1 MAKKK
6 DILDLQELFNEDIK
20 TDVLVGLLPEGT
32 EDLRTQKQIQE
43 KVDKYMNGIRGYLNT
58 AYGAIDPSWELT
70 LELLEDNLYQYFEY
84 KNIIKQAGVF
94 NFETYRKNPL
104 ISTLKDIQATIIKQV
119 LNLGLSPYAK
129 AKIKITEDDNSDEF
143 INSLTQ

>member
-1 MAKKK
+1 
-6 DILDLQELFNEDIK
+6 
-20 TDVLVGLLPEGT
+20 
-32 EDLRTQKQIQE
+32 
-43 KVDKYMNGIRGYLNT
+43 MNGIRGYLNT